1 MTKRVFMLVCALFC
15 VLASNAQ
22 PTDVRRFEWEIGLG
36 LADGLSV
43 LNLDKC
49 TPGPKLYTE
58 LRYNIK
64 AIPIDLGVQATTGY
78 FWRSAEQVQN
88 ADRLKTTSVNIMAVA
103 DYNLRRGKN
112 FSIFAGVGLGLGIL
126 DITAPISFDNTQMNW
141 SGYLT
146 GDRSARLAFMPRI
159 GVELWNHLRVSL
171 TLTTQ
176 EKANNQYAVNVGL
189 VFGGGR
195 K

>member
-1 MTKRVFMLVCALFC
+1 MLVAAL
-15 VLASNAQ
+15 LAFESVAQ
-22 PTDVRRFEWEIGLG
+22 TTDVRRFEWEVGVG
-36 LADGLSV
+36 LADGLSS

-64 AIPIDLGVQATTGY
+64 AIPIDLGIHATSSY

-88 ADRLKTTSVNIMAVA
+88 TDRLKITAVNIMAVA
-103 DYNLRRGKN
+103 DYNFRRGKN
-112 FSIFAGVGLGLGIL
+112 LSFFAGVGLGLGIL
-126 DITAPISFDNTQMNW
+126 DVTAPISFDNTQMNW
-141 SGYLT
+141 SGYIS
-146 GDRSARLAFMPRI
+146 GDRAARLAFMPRV

-171 TLTTQ
+171 ALTAQ
-176 EKANNQYAVNVGL
+176 EKANNQYTINIGA

-195 K
+195 KK

>member
-1 MTKRVFMLVCALFC
+1 MLVAAFFAFES
-15 VLASNAQ
+15 VAQ
-22 PTDVRRFEWEIGLG
+22 TTDVRRFEWEVGLG
-36 LADGLSV
+36 LADGLSS

-64 AIPIDLGVQATTGY
+64 ALPIDLGIHATSSY

-88 ADRLKTTSVNIMAVA
+88 INRLKTSSVNIMAVA
-103 DYNLRRGKN
+103 DYNFRRGKN
-112 FSIFAGVGLGLGIL
+112 LSIFAGVGLGLGIL
-126 DITAPISFDNTQMNW
+126 DITAPLSFDNTQMNW
-141 SGYLT
+141 SGYIT
-146 GDRSARLAFMPRI
+146 GDRAERLAFMPRI
-159 GVELWNHLRVSL
+159 GVELWNHLRVTL
-171 TLTTQ
+171 ALTTQ
-176 EKANNQYAVNVGL
+176 EKANNQYTLNIGV

>member
-1 MTKRVFMLVCALFC
+1 MTKRIITMLVAAF
-15 VLASNAQ
+15 LAFESVAQ
-22 PTDVRRFEWEIGLG
+22 TTDVRRFEWEVGVG
-36 LADGLSV
+36 LADGLSS

-64 AIPIDLGVQATTGY
+64 ALPIDVGIHATSSY

-88 ADRLKTTSVNIMAVA
+88 ADRLKTTAVNIMAIA
-103 DYNLRRGKN
+103 DYNLRRSKN

-126 DITAPISFDNTQMNW
+126 DVTAPISFDNTQMNW
-141 SGYLT
+141 NGYIT
-146 GDRSARLAFMPRI
+146 GDRAERLAFMPRV
-159 GVELWNHLRVSL
+159 GVELWNHVRVSL
-171 TLTTQ
+171 ALTAQ
-176 EKANNQYAVNVGL
+176 EKANNQYTINIGV